1 MCSTRRSPSVA
12 HSRRLECFARTKR
25 STGSQFGT
33 SWPPTPWS
41 RAITWKHLRFLS
53 FDPIRG
59 AGSELTKFDLD
70 STPTSLD
77 WEISPDG
84 TQLAIFLADLG
95 RIYVRSSAMGVL
107 ASFRSK
113 AGVPSAACIG
123 PETARGVSRRL
134 MREHRGCSAC
144 GLAGQCYYLM
154 EKERKHRNVGAT
166 LARRPTPRNTT
177 GEPKR

>member
-33 SWPPTPWS
+33 SWPPTPSS
-41 RAITWKHLRFLS
+41 RATTWKHLRFLS

-95 RIYVRSSAMGVL
+95 RIYVRSLRDGSTREFQVKGWGAIGSLYWTGDSKGCFATAHARTSRLFCMWTCRAMLLPYGKREETPKCRRYPRQTAN
-107 ASFRSK
+107 AS
-113 AGVPSAACIG
+113 
-123 PETARGVSRRL
+123 
-134 MREHRGCSAC
+134 
-144 GLAGQCYYLM
+144 QYY
-154 EKERKHRNVGAT
+154 R
-166 LARRPTPRNTT
+166 
-177 GEPKR
+177 